1 MNVTEPRGGSLSALL
16 VGLDGDLATVCTL
29 VLRAAGLR
37 VVQDPQL
44 SSACQLIPVMQPYL
58 VVLPQTLHEKGRE
71 AIDDRAIAVGA
82 EVVWIDEAT
91 DRATL
96 TSTLTTAA
104 EKAITRAS

>member
-37 VVQDPQL
+37 VVQDGQL

-58 VVLPQTLHEKGRE
+58 VVLPETLRETGRE

-82 EVVWIDEAT
+82 EVVWIDPAA
-91 DRATL
+91 DRTTL
-96 TSTLTTAA
+96 TDTLTTAA